1 MRKNVLL
8 GLVAAALLTGC
19 NAARVVA
26 PLDAGEWRVGG
37 ALGGPQINT
46 GRLPLISVYT
56 AHGATEKRTDYV
68 GLQVVSA
75 AFQTLHLDAGS
86 LRRIGAGGGMGSW
99 KPEVNAFGGGTL
111 LVGLRDGATRVYP
124 NAGFHTVWTLPLG
137 FKPYAGTDLW
147 VDPTY
152 RLAEFNQGTLLHPN
166 LHGGLRWIGKHVEA
180 GIEAYLET
188 CAHMGK
194 QPEKSYKGVFNVRI
208 NPELHRKLAIRAQQ
222 EHTTLNKL
230 VERSLEESIG
240 AV

>member
-1 MRKNVLL
+1 LQKSVKQVLKLSSAKRGGPKNRYLALVKHKNVLL

-86 LRRIGAGGGMGSW
+86 LRRIGAGGGMGASDSDDA
-99 KPEVNAFGGGTL
+99 PAPARAPSSGGGGADEILKRL
-111 LVGLRDGATRVYP
+111 LQKREQEMK
-124 NAGFHTVWTLPLG
+124 N
-137 FKPYAGTDLW
+137 
-147 VDPTY
+147 
-152 RLAEFNQGTLLHPN
+152 
-166 LHGGLRWIGKHVEA
+166 
-180 GIEAYLET
+180 
-188 CAHMGK
+188 
-194 QPEKSYKGVFNVRI
+194 EK
-208 NPELHRKLAIRAQQ
+208 
-222 EHTTLNKL
+222 
-230 VERSLEESIG
+230 
-240 AV
+240 

>member
-1 MRKNVLL
+1 MKHKNLLL
-8 GLVAAALLTGC
+8 GLAAAALLTGC

-26 PLDAGEWRVGG
+26 PLNAGEWRVGG

-46 GRLPLISVYT
+46 DRLPLISVYT

-86 LRRIGAGGGMGSW
+86 LRRVSAGGGVGTW

-111 LVGLRDGATRVYP
+111 LVGLRDGATRIYP
-124 NAGFHTVWTLPLG
+124 NAGLHTVWSLPLG

-152 RLAEFNQGTLLHPN
+152 RLAEFSQGTLLHPN
-166 LHGGLRWIGKHVEA
+166 LHGGLRWIGKHLEAGVEA
-180 GIEAYLET
+180 KWLNPTRTFMVPQQTVPTFMGTGARGLYFTLAY
-188 CAHMGK
+188 
-194 QPEKSYKGVFNVRI
+194 RI
-208 NPELHRKLAIRAQQ
+208 P
-222 EHTTLNKL
+222 
-230 VERSLEESIG
+230 
-240 AV
+240 